1 MVSSAEAANA
11 FRFVGAIGAQPDRHP
26 HFEGEPADLGPG
38 RCWNCLPMPA

>member
-11 FRFVGAIGAQPDRHP
+11 FALSSHRSAGGYRHP

-38 RCWNCLPMPA
+38 RCWICLPMPA